1 LVLGAAGGLALGYT
15 LDHFLGDSDYSG
27 KEMFVDATTGALG
40 GGLVNPVIR
49 VGSRANKVI
58 RHTGGKAYKVGAGAT
73 ESLLVAGYVTKP
85 MISRPVRMEMLAG
98 AAAGLVYDIAYGK
111 SSGSSSEQN
120 GTHVG
125 PGGIPSSYRKPDQ
138 HYRKL
143 VDGTKMKKITCP
155 PDYELVEWKGKLFC
169 RPEKAFYPRSKGRI
183 VRNSRRYSWKS
194 M

>member
-1 LVLGAAGGLALGYT
+1 MVLGAAGGLALGYT
-15 LDHFLGDSDYSG
+15 LDHFFGDSDYSG

-58 RHTGGKAYKVGAGAT
+58 RHSGRQVYKVGAGAT

-85 MISRPVRMEMLAG
+85 MISRPARMELLAG
-98 AAAGLVYDIAYGK
+98 SAAGLVYDIAIQ

-125 PGGIPSSYRKPDQ
+125 PGGTFSGKGGKPKTVKPRKVDRYGMKIP
-138 HYRKL
+138 
-143 VDGTKMKKITCP
+143 MCP
-155 PDYELVEWKGKLFC
+155 PGYRLNAKGTMCIL
-169 RPEKAFYPRSKGRI
+169 E
-183 VRNSRRYSWKS
+183 
-194 M
+194 

>member
-15 LDHFLGDSDYSG
+15 LDHFLGDSSYSG
-27 KEMFVDATTGALG
+27 KEAFVDATTGAMG

-49 VGSRANKVI
+49 VGSRANKII
-58 RHTGGKAYKVGAGAT
+58 RHSGGKVYKVGAAGT

-98 AAAGLVYDIAYGK
+98 SAAGLVYDIAYGQ

-125 PGGIPSSYRKPDQ
+125 PAGTSSRDMVEPNFNKARNVTYGNR
-138 HYRKL
+138 RS
-143 VDGTKMKKITCP
+143 MFCP
-155 PDYELVEWKGKLFC
+155 EGYELRKVNKKWMC
-169 RPEKAFYPRSKGRI
+169 VRI
-183 VRNSRRYSWKS
+183 RK
-194 M
+194 

>member
-27 KEMFVDATTGALG
+27 KEAFVDATTGALG

-58 RHTGGKAYKVGAGAT
+58 RHTGGKVYKVGAGAT

-98 AAAGLVYDIAYGK
+98 AAAGLVYDIAYGQ

-125 PGGIPSSYRKPDQ
+125 PGGISSNKGKKSMQKMVKPVFRKGRDPCPPGYRL
-138 HYRKL
+138 RT
-143 VDGTKMKKITCP
+143 VDGKRMCVIQ
-155 PDYELVEWKGKLFC
+155 
-169 RPEKAFYPRSKGRI
+169 
-183 VRNSRRYSWKS
+183 
-194 M
+194 

>member
-27 KEMFVDATTGALG
+27 KEAFVDATTGALG

-58 RHTGGKAYKVGAGAT
+58 RHSGRQVYKVGAGAT

-85 MISRPVRMEMLAG
+85 MISRPVRMELLAG
-98 AAAGLVYDIAYGK
+98 AAAGLVYDIATQ

-125 PGGIPSSYRKPDQ
+125 PGGNTPGVYEPRTGHETSNGVIVKHSCKPRFVPRW
-138 HYRKL
+138 HRHK
-143 VDGTKMKKITCP
+143 DGRITAVCVPLKYARKKIT
-155 PDYELVEWKGKLFC
+155 YE
-169 RPEKAFYPRSKGRI
+169 I
-183 VRNSRRYSWKS
+183 
-194 M
+194 

>member
-1 LVLGAAGGLALGYT
+1 MVLGAAGGLALGYT

-27 KEMFVDATTGALG
+27 KEIFVDATTGALG

-58 RHTGGKAYKVGAGAT
+58 RHSGGKVYKVGAGAT

-125 PGGIPSSYRKPDQ
+125 SGGTSSGPKPTWEGLRHSPRNYNEIADL
-138 HYRKL
+138 YLEPRNYS
-143 VDGTKMKKITCP
+143 CP
-155 PDYELVEWKGKLFC
+155 KGW
-169 RPEKAFYPRSKGRI
+169 RPA
-183 VRNSRRYSWKS
+183 VRNGRMVCIRR
-194 M
+194 

>member
-1 LVLGAAGGLALGYT
+1 MILGAAGGLALGYT
-15 LDHFLGDSDYSG
+15 LDHLIGDSDYTG
-27 KEMFVDATTGALG
+27 REMFVDSATGALG

-85 MISRPVRMEMLAG
+85 MISRPVRMEILAG

-111 SSGSSSEQN
+111 SSGSSSERN

-125 PGGIPSSYRKPDQ
+125 PGDTSSGKGKKSGKKMVKPIYRKGRDP
-138 HYRKL
+138 
-143 VDGTKMKKITCP
+143 CP
-155 PDYELVEWKGKLFC
+155 PGYRL
-169 RPEKAFYPRSKGRI
+169 RTHNGRRMCVKI
-183 VRNSRRYSWKS
+183 
-194 M
+194 

>member
-1 LVLGAAGGLALGYT
+1 

-40 GGLVNPVIR
+40 GGLINPVIR
-49 VGSRANKVI
+49 VGSRANKII
-58 RHTGGKAYKVGAGAT
+58 RHSGGKVYKVGAGAT

-125 PGGIPSSYRKPDQ
+125 PGGTFSGKGKKSMQKMVKPIYRKGRDPCPPG
-138 HYRKL
+138 YRL
-143 VDGTKMKKITCP
+143 RTVDGKRMCVIQ
-155 PDYELVEWKGKLFC
+155 
-169 RPEKAFYPRSKGRI
+169 
-183 VRNSRRYSWKS
+183 
-194 M
+194 